1 MFKECGFEKFYWNF
15 ALQMICKYLNVNE
28 NGEQLLDVCKLLNG
42 IRDVPLYIS
51 IKNLSC
57 YKIRNEELSVMVK
70 KNL

>member
-42 IRDVPLYIS
+42 IRDVPL
-51 IKNLSC
+51 
-57 YKIRNEELSVMVK
+57 
-70 KNL
+70 